1 MSLDEAGVSGA
12 ALEKELRNFQEIARQ
27 LIPEPGEVPR
37 LAGIDV
43 WGGTRSLGGAIGGDH
58 LIWVDFKQRY
68 DLDARIAAAS
78 DAGESAVVEGLVRC
92 RRRSGIAVLDV
103 SGHRMTDAL
112 LAAMTHQA
120 FLLGALYELDLHGQ
134 ITAQL
139 FENLNTRLYNS
150 SGAHKFVSLLYGE
163 VSEAGT
169 FRFVN
174 SGQPQPQVFSSRE
187 DRFVEIDAD
196 RRAAF
201 PPLGIQPS
209 LSVIDR
215 DVQDT
220 ILGFKDAYQVNEWRL
235 LGAGDLL
242 LLYTDGLA
250 EHADHAYFQGRVEA
264 RLREL
269 KHRTAR
275 EIHESLVED
284 ALAACAPEDD
294 ITLVVVKRD

>member
-1 MSLDEAGVSGA
+1 MSLDEAGVSGS
-12 ALEKELRNFQEIARQ
+12 ALQKELRNFQEIARQ
-27 LIPEPGEVPR
+27 LIPEPGETPQLEGV
-37 LAGIDV
+37 DV
-43 WGGTRSLGGAIGGDH
+43 WGGSRSLGGTIGGDH

-68 DLDARIAAAS
+68 DLDARVAAAS
-78 DAGESAVVEGLVRC
+78 EAGDSAVVEGLLRC
-92 RRRSGIAVLDV
+92 RRRAGIAVLDV
-103 SGHRMTDAL
+103 SGHQMTDAL

-134 ITAQL
+134 ITTQL

-174 SGQPQPQVFSSRE
+174 SGQPHPQVFSCE
-187 DRFVEIDAD
+187 QDRFVEIGAD
-196 RRAAF
+196 RRATF

-215 DVQDT
+215 ETQET
-220 ILGFKDAYQVNEWRL
+220 LLGFKDDYQVNEWRL
-235 LGAGDLL
+235 LGSGDLL

-250 EHADHAYFQGRVEA
+250 EHADHTYFPGRVEA
-264 RLREL
+264 RLREI
-269 KHRTAR
+269 KHGTAR
-275 EIHESLVED
+275 EIHEALVAD